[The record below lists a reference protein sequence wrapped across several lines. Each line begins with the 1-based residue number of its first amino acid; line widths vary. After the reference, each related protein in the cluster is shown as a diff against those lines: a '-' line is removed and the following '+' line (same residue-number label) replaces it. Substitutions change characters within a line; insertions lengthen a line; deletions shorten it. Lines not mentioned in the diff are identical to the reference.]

1 MCQEAST
8 HRESSGTVPFLGIDP
23 ARVRRPPLST
33 HGGISAAVDGTSRWA
48 QELEKPAAGNEPGQ
62 RKKYKEFSSVVEGW
76 LSTLQRQIARLWELP
91 GGS

>member
-1 MCQEAST
+1 MCQGAST
-8 HRESSGTVPFLGIDP
+8 RRESSGTVPFLGVDP

-33 HGGISAAVDGTSRWA
+33 VEISAAVDGTSRWA

-62 RKKYKEFSSVVEGW
+62 RKKYKEFSSVAEGW